1 MVALAVFFATSVV
14 SLLAIMD
21 PLGALPVFLA
31 MTPTNTEAERK
42 AMVRRAALA
51 TLAILFAFGALGR
64 QIFALFGITI
74 PAFSIAGGLILLRI
88 AFGMLEARPRRTRRT
103 PQEEEEGVL
112 KEDVAVIPLAMPLL
126 AGPGTIT
133 GVMVL
138 VAQAPG
144 VAQLLAI
151 ALAVALV
158 TLTSFLL
165 LRAASRVHRLL
176 GTTGLHIVTRV
187 MGLLLA
193 AISVQFVLNGVS
205 AVVRGVAALP

>member
-1 MVALAVFFATSVV
+1 MVGLAVFFATSVV

-21 PLGALPVFLA
+21 PLSALPVFLA
-31 MTPTNTEAERK
+31 MTPTNTDAERK
-42 AMVRRAALA
+42 RMARRAALT

-88 AFGMLEARPRRTRRT
+88 AFSMLEARPRRTRRT
-103 PQEEEEGVL
+103 PQEEEEAVAR
-112 KEDVAVIPLAMPLL
+112 EDVAIIPLAMPLL

-138 VAQAPG
+138 VAQSRGA
-144 VAQLLAI
+144 AQLLVI
-151 ALAVALV
+151 ALATALV
-158 TLTSFLL
+158 TLVSFLL

-205 AVVRGVAALP
+205 SLLGGAGAAP